1 MDSSWPLIDY
11 IYGGA
16 QLYNVPRDF
25 TWDNSMNREIYGGL
39 QSFAKLGFAGLI
51 LDGRGVP
58 GRGMAFHRFSYHNIH
73 ACARPG
79 RPCILLKRIKTAVSA
94 D

>member
-1 MDSSWPLIDY
+1 MRQRRDGHGFWPLIDY

-16 QLYNVPRDF
+16 QLHQRSPGVYLGQWHEPGD
-25 TWDNSMNREIYGGL
+25 IYGGL

-73 ACARPG
+73 ACAG
-79 RPCILLKRIKTAVSA
+79 LEDHVFLL
-94 D
+94 